1 MTQGKIERYHRSMKN
16 VVKLQNDYYPWE
28 LEQAIE
34 DFVDYYNQRRYHE
47 ALDNLTPEDVYFGR
61 VEEVKSRRELIKEKT
76 LKKRR
81 EENLQTM
88 SV

>member
-16 VVKLQNDYYPWE
+16 VVKLQNYYYPWE
-28 LEQAIE
+28 LDQAIE
-34 DFVDYYNQRRYHE
+34 DFVDYYNQSRYHE

-76 LKKRR
+76 MQKRR
-81 EENLQTM
+81 VENLQT
-88 SV
+88 VCV